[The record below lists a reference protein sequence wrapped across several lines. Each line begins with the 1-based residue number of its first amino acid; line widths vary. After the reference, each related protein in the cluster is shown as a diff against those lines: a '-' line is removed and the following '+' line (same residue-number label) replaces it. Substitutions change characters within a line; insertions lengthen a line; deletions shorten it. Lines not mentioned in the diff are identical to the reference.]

1 MNTIKFILINIEMLL
16 MIFSFMF
23 GAGIVDEHQYF
34 LSLTFMVLPLAWTY
48 ITNFN
53 AQMHFYDV
61 YKRAWA
67 IAKYNK

>member
-16 MIFSFMF
+16 MVLSFILGMC
-23 GAGIVDEHQYF
+23 IVDDSHL
-34 LSLTFMVLPLAWTY
+34 LSLIFMVIPVALAY

>member
-1 MNTIKFILINIEMLL
+1 MNTIKFIIINIEMLL
-16 MIFSFMF
+16 MALSFILGMC
-23 GAGIVDEHQYF
+23 IVDDSHL
-34 LSLTFMVLPLAWTY
+34 LSLIFMIIPVILGY

-67 IAKYNK
+67 ITKYNK